1 MKSKSQTGFTLI
13 EMALALLIMGL
24 VVGGGLNL
32 MSSQME
38 SQKLKETQSIL
49 EEAKTVLI
57 GFAVAKRRLPC
68 PASATSLGQESF
80 CTNAAPAAC
89 GAALVSPAAMP
100 AHGRCSNPYNGFL
113 PAAALG
119 LSPTDEQGYA
129 TDAWGIAPNRIRY
142 AVTEANASAFTQVDG
157 MKTVTMAVLTP
168 NLYVCTSA
176 TGITATTCGTATALT
191 STAPAVIYSLG
202 KNAPL
207 GGTGTDETANSNPNS
222 ANNDPV
228 FVSHTPM
235 PLGAANGEFDDIVI
249 WLSPNILYNRMVQ
262 AGQLP

>member
-1 MKSKSQTGFTLI
+1 MKSKFQTGFTLI

-38 SQKLKETQSIL
+38 SQKLKETQAIL
-49 EEAKTVLI
+49 EEAKNALI
-57 GFAVAKRRLPC
+57 GFAVANKRLPC

-80 CTNAAPAAC
+80 AVGGDKNN
-89 GAALVSPAAMP
+89 GL
-100 AHGRCSNPYNGFL
+100 CSNFYNGFL

-142 AVTEANASAFTQVDG
+142 AVTKANASAFTQVNG

-168 NLYVCTSA
+168 DLYVCTSA

-207 GGTGTDETANSNPNS
+207 GGTGTDETENPNPNS

-249 WLSPNILYNRMVQ
+249 WLSPNILFNRMVQ

>member
-38 SQKLKETQSIL
+38 SQKLKETQAIL
-49 EEAKTVLI
+49 EEAKNALI
-57 GFAVAKRRLPC
+57 GFAVANKRLPC

-80 CTNAAPAAC
+80 AVGGDKNN
-89 GAALVSPAAMP
+89 GL
-100 AHGRCSNPYNGFL
+100 CSNFYNGFL

-142 AVTEANASAFTQVDG
+142 AVYTGTINTVLNPFTRIDG
-157 MKTVTMAVLTP
+157 MKNAGLTSLSATP
-168 NLYVCTSA
+168 LLQVCASA

-191 STAPAVIYSLG
+191 STAPAVIYSVG

-207 GGTGTDETANSNPNS
+207 GGTGTDETANPNPNS

-249 WLSPNILYNRMVQ
+249 WLSPNILFNRMVQ
-262 AGQLP
+262 AGRLP